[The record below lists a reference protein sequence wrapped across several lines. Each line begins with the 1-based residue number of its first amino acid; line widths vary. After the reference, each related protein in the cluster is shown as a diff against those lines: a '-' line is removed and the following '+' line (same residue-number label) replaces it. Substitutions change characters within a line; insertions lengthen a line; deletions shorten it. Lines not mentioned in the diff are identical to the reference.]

1 MQKYKLAA
9 AKKAQK
15 QRNVKFRRIVEL
27 IKEND
32 EARIR
37 ASYHKFLDI
46 DGDALAWM
54 MAVDMA
60 FLLEFLQVYL
70 SSITIIFRR

>member
-9 AKKAQK
+9 AKNAQR
-15 QRNVKFRRIVEL
+15 QRNVKFGRIVEL

-54 MAVDMA
+54 MAVDMS
-60 FLLEFLQVYL
+60 FLLEFLQVYI
-70 SSITIIFRR
+70 SSSVV